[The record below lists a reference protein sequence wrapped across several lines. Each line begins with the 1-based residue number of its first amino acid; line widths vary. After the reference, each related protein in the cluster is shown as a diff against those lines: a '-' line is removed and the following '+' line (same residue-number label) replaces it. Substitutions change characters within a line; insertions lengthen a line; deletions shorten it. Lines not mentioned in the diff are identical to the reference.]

1 MSADGQQSPPRHFG
15 TGWISGTLSVT
26 LGAVGLGTVFCFH
39 FPSYLTLPEY
49 RALYPL
55 PLVRAVLHLVLVGGF
70 LLGFTSVMLRHNK
83 TLGLVGVGSCL
94 FSGLGLEIFG
104 STTDPTRIAAQVVT
118 GVGFLGAGADPVW
131 PFIGGKALDVEAVR
145 QEFLAYVKDEMIA
158 TRGKLAK
165 HITQELLGRLVD
177 NVDGLM
183 VLTNNLIR
191 LRMRL
196 KEAAGEHS
204 IGPSLTTGEP
214 YDLATAEAEQA
225 WEAAVEAFNAK
236 FEWAEEPEG
245 DST

>member
-1 MSADGQQSPPRHFG
+1 MATRTRQLLKEADRSQ
-15 TGWISGTLSVT
+15 GWLADK
-26 LGAVGLGTVFCFH
+26 LGADRSAVTRLLAENRPIDLELAERLGAAFGLA
-39 FPSYLTLPEY
+39 PW
-49 RALYPL
+49 
-55 PLVRAVLHLVLVGGF
+55 
-70 LLGFTSVMLRHNK
+70 
-83 TLGLVGVGSCL
+83 
-94 FSGLGLEIFG
+94 
-104 STTDPTRIAAQVVT
+104 
-118 GVGFLGAGADPVW
+118 GFLGAGADPVW